1 MKKGFDNFNTV
12 DIELATR
19 RVAGTDYFY
28 MMPPVNF
35 DTMPGAS
42 EPVIDPNAGSGGGGL
57 SAGDAVT
64 LANTAGQLL
73 LMARNRRAAADAAKS
88 DLEKN
93 IEAALGK
100 RPVGCAL
107 DFFGLRNDCKRYE
120 EGRANYVAQVQELEK
135 LAIEAEAEANRA
147 KSLAEGGSG
156 DKLPTWAIV
165 SIVGG
170 SILVLGTIGFFIFR
184 AKK

>member
-1 MKKGFDNFNTV
+1 MKRGFDNFNTV
-12 DIELATR
+12 DNELATR